1 MLNGSSGIIRIAVG
15 EVGFA
20 GFGEFGVP
28 GFAEA
33 GGEGL
38 FEELVEADAE
48 FSAEFFG
55 GAADFPAVVVD
66 GCECGVFGDADGVE
80 VAGDGL
86 AEVGL
91 ALAVGFLE
99 GALAHAVGSVAGEY
113 AIFAVYDARDQVAF
127 LVDITYAAA
136 VYLCLRLWEQVVPHL
151 MGETFQ
157 AFVFRFG
164 YRSSGI
170 AFDATF
176 AVAAVEV
183 AAEKSLGKVETYE
196 YILYVKHDF
205 FVAFGH

>member
-1 MLNGSSGIIRIAVG
+1 MVG

-48 FSAEFFG
+48 FASEFFG
-55 GAADFPAVVVD
+55 GAADLPAVVVD

-113 AIFAVYDARDQVAF
+113 AIFAVYDARDQIAF
-127 LVDITYAAA
+127 FVDITYAAA
-136 VYLCLRLWEQVVPHL
+136 VYLCLSLWEQVVPHL
-151 MGETFQ
+151 MGETFET
-157 AFVFRFG
+157 FVFRFG
-164 YRSSGI
+164 YRGSGI
-170 AFDATF
+170 ALDAAF
-176 AVAAVEV
+176 AVAAVKV
-183 AAEKSLGKVETYE
+183 TAEKPLGEVETYE
-196 YILYVKHDF
+196 YVLYVKHDF

>member
-1 MLNGSSGIIRIAVG
+1 LVG

-28 GFAEA
+28 FFSEA

-38 FEELVEADAE
+38 FEELVEAYAE
-48 FSAEFFG
+48 FAAEFFG
-55 GAADFPAVVVD
+55 RAAYFPAVVVD
-66 GCECGVFGDADGVE
+66 SCKFGVFGNTDRVE
-80 VAGDGL
+80 VTGDRL
-86 AEVGL
+86 AKVSL
-91 ALAVGFLE
+91 AFAVCFFQCT
-99 GALAHAVGSVAGEY
+99 LAHAVRSVTGENAVF
-113 AIFAVYDARDQVAF
+113 AIYDTCHKVAL
-127 LVDITYAAA
+127 LVDVSYAAA